1 MHRGAVVVGVSAL
14 AILASPAVALAQ
26 ASGTVTPQDQVVLR
40 GDVVVPRGQSAG
52 EIVVF
57 SGSATVAGVAHGD
70 VVVLDG
76 PITISG
82 QVSGDVI
89 AIHGRIRLL
98 RTAQVA
104 GAVRGGEEVEVAEG
118 AQVAG
123 GVREGVRFTLSGP
136 FEALGPLLASI
147 SIAVSILVI
156 AALLVLFAPRAIDP
170 VAAAGRDAPFA
181 SAGWGLL
188 LAVALPTAAVVGVA
202 TVLGLPF
209 GLAVLLCLGL
219 LWLVGLAWT
228 TWIIGR
234 AAVKAP
240 RRRSLSLL
248 AGWGIGS
255 AVGLVPFVNVAWWL
269 LGSVFGLGAL
279 VVAAWRARKPREPD
293 VGRPRRE
300 RRGRHRVGR
309 VTIPDEAVLALPE
322 TPLAE
327 D

>member
-1 MHRGAVVVGVSAL
+1 MHRGAVVVGVFAF
-14 AILASPAVALAQ
+14 AILLAPTAALAQ
-26 ASGTVTPQDQVVLR
+26 ASDTVTPQDQVVLR

-57 SGSATVAGVAHGD
+57 SGSATVAGVANGD
-70 VVVLDG
+70 VVVLSG
-76 PITISG
+76 PITIAG

-104 GAVRGGEEVEVAEG
+104 GAVRGGDEVDVADG

-123 GVREGVRFTLSGP
+123 GVHQGVRFTLSGP
-136 FEALGPLLASI
+136 LDALGPLLASI
-147 SIAVSILVI
+147 SIAVSVLAI
-156 AALLVLFAPRAIDP
+156 ALLLLLFAPRAIDP

-188 LAVALPTAAVVGVA
+188 LAVAIPTAAVVGAA
-202 TVLGLPF
+202 TLLGLPF
-209 GLAVLLCLGL
+209 GLAVLLGLGL

-240 RRRSLSLL
+240 RRRFVSML

-269 LGSVFGLGAL
+269 LGSIYGLGAM
-279 VVAAWRARKPREPD
+279 VVASWRARRPPEPD
-293 VGRPRRE
+293 IDRPRRD
-300 RRGRHRVGR
+300 RGGRHRVGR
-309 VTIPDEAVLALPE
+309 VTIPEEAVVSLPE